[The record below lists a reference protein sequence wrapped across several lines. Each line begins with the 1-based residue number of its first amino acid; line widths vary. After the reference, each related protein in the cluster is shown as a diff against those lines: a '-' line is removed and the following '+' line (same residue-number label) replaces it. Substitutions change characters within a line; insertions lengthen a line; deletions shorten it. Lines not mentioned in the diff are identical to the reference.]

1 MFKIGN
7 SEKSMSIT
15 MGSISKS
22 DGKSLLALSTA
33 SLTSCKATFNSISV
47 LNSTIT
53 EELSCTEVEVN
64 FLRPLTDLIS
74 FSNGR
79 VMRFSISA
87 GELPG
92 YTVCTIIV
100 GITISG
106 YKDLG
111 IDL

>member
-1 MFKIGN
+1 M
-7 SEKSMSIT
+7 
-15 MGSISKS
+15 
-22 DGKSLLALSTA
+22 
-33 SLTSCKATFNSISV
+33 SV

-53 EELSCTEVEVN
+53 EELSCTDVEVN
-64 FLRPLTDLIS
+64 FFSPLTDFIS
-74 FSNGR
+74 FSRGL

-106 YKDLG
+106 YKDFGMEL
-111 IDL
+111 